1 MKRTL
6 ERFPATAIALAIVTS
21 FGAALTFVPS
31 GAQAD
36 DKPKDCKM
44 NPDDPRCKDDKKY

>member
-1 MKRTL
+1 MKSQL
-6 ERFPATAIALAIVTS
+6 QRFLAAAMALAIVAS
-21 FGAALTFVPS
+21 SGAALTFVPT